1 MIQALYDSPLP
12 NNGDRYDLSQEE
24 LDDLLYKAYMN
35 GYKWGKEVSAATVIA
50 TTSNGAFFTDKD
62 DPTNWKEIWIK

>member
-1 MIQALYDSPLP
+1 MIQTLYDFPLP

-24 LDDLLYKAYMN
+24 LDNLLYKAYQN
-35 GYKWGKEVSAATVIA
+35 GYKWGKEVATPAVV
-50 TTSNGAFFTDKD
+50 TTSASIEDKD